1 MLWHKI
7 NKTLNI
13 LTFQNVTQTV
23 MLEIKLEWKLDAF
36 SLIVLDLQT
45 HIFPPNMQKQV
56 ELFLV
61 SAGEIYPWNRWL
73 TFLD

>member
-13 LTFQNVTQTV
+13 LTFQNVNVTQTI
-23 MLEIKLEWKLDAF
+23 MLEMKLKKCKLDAF

-61 SAGEIYPWNRWL
+61 SAGEIYP
-73 TFLD
+73 